1 MKQKPAKDETS
12 NDGFQ
17 PYGRI
22 TALKQVQ
29 SRSSGCRIFRI
40 CLFVV
45 LILFTGRQEV
55 MAQLYRDAGAP
66 VEARIPDL
74 LERMTI
80 EEKFWQLFM
89 LSTRLEGDIG
99 KYTHGAFGFQI
110 SSSGDTTGSAAYVND
125 LQRFFVEDTRLGIPI
140 IAFDEA
146 LHGLV
151 QLGAVVFPQ
160 AIGLAATFDTALMH
174 RLSKAVAVEC
184 RSRGIRQVL
193 SPVVNV
199 ASDVRWGRVEET
211 YGEDPYLASEMGTAF
226 VSEFEKLGVIT
237 TPKHFIA
244 NVGDGGRDSYPIHL
258 NERLLREI
266 HLPPFEAC
274 IVRGH
279 SRSVMTSYNSLDG
292 TPCTASDWLNN
303 RLLKE
308 ELAFGGFIISD
319 AGAVGGAN
327 VLHFTAHDYTEAAEH
342 ALNGGLDVI
351 FQTSYDHYPL
361 FIEAFKRGAV
371 DRRVID
377 RAVGRV
383 LKVKFELGLF
393 EEPYVDMNETSF
405 VLERDA
411 ALRLAREAAQKSIV
425 LLKNENNT
433 LPLKKNIKTIAVIG
447 PDAAEARLGG
457 YSGPGE
463 RKISILDGIRSRIGI
478 STGVTYAKG
487 CERISSEFVTV
498 PSEYLS
504 CSPGDTLQRGLAG
517 EYFDNI
523 DLSGKP
529 VFTRVDPRIRF
540 QWTLYSPES
549 QKLPNDFYSVRWTGK
564 IKAPVAGRFKIGID
578 GNDGYRLYL
587 NDDLLIDNWKKV
599 SRRTVLREYQFEKN
613 KEYSIRIEFFEP
625 TGNARIELVW
635 NIGSAS
641 DGNIEMD
648 EAVKL
653 AGQSDVTVVVAGI
666 EEGEFRDRATLDL
679 PGRQG
684 ELIKRITATGKP
696 VVVVLVGGSAVTM
709 NDWLESVPAVLT
721 VWYPGEQGGHAVA
734 DVLFGHYN
742 PAGRLPVTFP
752 VGEGQLP
759 LVYNHKP
766 TGRGDDYADLT
777 GQPLFPFG
785 FGLSYTSF
793 GYSDLSFDRQ
803 RISAT
808 DSVVVRFKIK
818 NTGTMAGDEVVQLYI
833 HDEIASVARPVT
845 ELKGF
850 ERIHL
855 KPGEV
860 KKASFLITPGKLSML
875 DKDLKRVVE
884 PGDFRIM
891 IGSSSK
897 DIRLRG
903 MLTVER

>member
-1 MKQKPAKDETS
+1 M
-12 NDGFQ
+12 
-17 PYGRI
+17 
-22 TALKQVQ
+22 
-29 SRSSGCRIFRI
+29 
-40 CLFVV
+40 
-45 LILFTGRQEV
+45 FTGRQAA

-66 VEARIPDL
+66 VETRVQDL

-99 KYTHGAFGFQI
+99 KYTQGAFGFQI
-110 SSSGDTTGSAAYVND
+110 GSSGDTTGSAAYVND

-151 QLGAVVFPQ
+151 QRGAVVFPQ

-174 RLSKAVAVEC
+174 RVSKAVAIEC

-199 ASDVRWGRVEET
+199 ASDVRWGRAEET

-226 VSEFEKLGVIT
+226 VSEFEKLGVIA

-244 NVGDGGRDSYPIHL
+244 NVGDGGRDSYPIHF

-274 IVRGH
+274 IVRGR

-308 ELAFGGFIISD
+308 ELAFGGFVISD

-327 VLHFTAHDYTEAAEH
+327 VLHFTAQDYTEAAGH

-361 FIEAFKRGAV
+361 FIEAFKGGTV

-383 LKVKFELGLF
+383 LKAKFELGLF
-393 EEPYVDMNETSF
+393 DKPYADMNETSF
-405 VLERDA
+405 VLEKDA
-411 ALRLAREAAQKSIV
+411 ALKLARQAAQKSIV

-433 LPLKKNIKTIAVIG
+433 LPLKKNIKTITVIG
-447 PDAAEARLGG
+447 PDADEARLGG

-463 RKISILDGIRSRIGI
+463 RKISILDGIRSKIGK
-478 STGVTYAKG
+478 SSGVAYAKG
-487 CERISSEFVTV
+487 CERISSEFVAV

-504 CSPGDTLQRGLAG
+504 CSQGGTLQRGLAG

-523 DLSGKP
+523 DLRGKP
-529 VFTRVDPRIRF
+529 VFTRVDSRIRF
-540 QWTLYSPES
+540 QWTLYSPDP

-587 NDDLLIDNWKKV
+587 NDELLIDNWKKV
-599 SRRTVLREYQFEKN
+599 SRRTVLREYHFEEN
-613 KEYSIRIEFFEP
+613 KEYPIRVEFFEP

-653 AGQSDVTVVVAGI
+653 TGQSDVTVVVAGI
-666 EEGEFRDRATLDL
+666 EEGEFRDRAKLDL
-679 PGRQG
+679 PGKQG
-684 ELIKRITATGKP
+684 ELIKRIAATGKP

-709 NDWLESVPAVLT
+709 NGWLESVPAVLA

-734 DVLFGHYN
+734 DVLFGDYN
-742 PAGRLPVTFP
+742 PAGRLPVTYP
-752 VGEGQLP
+752 LDEGQLP

-793 GYSDLSFDRQ
+793 GYSELSFDRQ
-803 RISAT
+803 RISAK
-808 DSVVVRFKIK
+808 DSASVRFKIT

-833 HDEIASVARPVT
+833 RDEIASVARPVT
-845 ELKGF
+845 ELKGC

-860 KKASFLITPGKLSML
+860 KEASFLITPEKLSML

-884 PGDFRIM
+884 SGDFRIM

-903 MLTVER
+903 ILTVE